1 MLKVIKRQNLR
12 FQSQQICYRKE
23 KNMRYFI
30 VDDDRASRKML
41 STIINESELGSVIG
55 EASNG
60 QDAIPQILAI
70 QPDFVLI
77 DLLMP
82 KLDGITTIEK
92 LRENF
97 YDGHFIMI
105 SQVVNKDMVAQSY
118 EKGIE
123 FFIHKPINKIEV
135 ETVLRKTEEQYRLKN
150 SILAIRQSLSHF
162 AEDKKHVKKTSR
174 DHVQSI
180 LNDMGIVGEVGS
192 EDITNIIELL
202 LMDKYKISPLPPLK
216 ELYEKV
222 ASLTKSTADDIVKE
236 SKAIEQR
243 IRRTILAAMIN
254 LANLG
259 IVDYTNSEFEYYAP
273 RYFDFTEIRS
283 LMRQI
288 EDNDQRKA
296 KVNIKKFIQV
306 LFAEI
311 ISKVD

>member
-1 MLKVIKRQNLR
+1 
-12 FQSQQICYRKE
+12 
-23 KNMRYFI
+23 MRYFI

-92 LRENF
+92 LRENL
-97 YDGHFIMI
+97 YEGHFIMI
-105 SQVVNKDMVAQSY
+105 SQVVNKEMVAQSY

-222 ASLTKSTADDIVKE
+222 ASLTKSTTDDIVKE

>member
-1 MLKVIKRQNLR
+1 
-12 FQSQQICYRKE
+12 
-23 KNMRYFI
+23 
-30 VDDDRASRKML
+30 
-41 STIINESELGSVIG
+41 
-55 EASNG
+55 
-60 QDAIPQILAI
+60 
-70 QPDFVLI
+70 
-77 DLLMP
+77 
-82 KLDGITTIEK
+82 
-92 LRENF
+92 
-97 YDGHFIMI
+97 
-105 SQVVNKDMVAQSY
+105 
-118 EKGIE
+118 
-123 FFIHKPINKIEV
+123 
-135 ETVLRKTEEQYRLKN
+135 
-150 SILAIRQSLSHF
+150 
-162 AEDKKHVKKTSR
+162 
-174 DHVQSI
+174 
-180 LNDMGIVGEVGS
+180 MGIVGEVGS

-288 EDNDQRKA
+288 EENNQRKA

>member
-1 MLKVIKRQNLR
+1 
-12 FQSQQICYRKE
+12 
-23 KNMRYFI
+23 MRYFI